1 MIDKNSNA
9 GNRSNAINPFC
20 SANADDIE
28 LMLRSLC
35 SEGVS
40 PSEISELN
48 DQIEALVCAAVD
60 LRDKGFITLNALTL
74 SEMGQF
80 DGFCSLANDERL
92 SPINR
97 ARCSAIRDRMI
108 AVGVEFVL
116 VQIQS

>member
-1 MIDKNSNA
+1 MIDKSSNA
-9 GNRSNAINPFC
+9 GNRSNAINPFY

-35 SEGVS
+35 SEGMS

-60 LRDKGFITLNALTL
+60 LRDKGFINLDALTL
-74 SEMGQF
+74 SKMAEL

-108 AVGVEFVL
+108 AVGVKSVL
-116 VQIQS
+116 VRLQS